1 MGIYDVA
8 VWVCWS
14 TEVLPYTEELEA
26 SSPLEA
32 AVAVMR
38 MYGLEQVE
46 YAAVKLPNNSFLWWE
61 EGLVLSAEEKVMP
74 VE

>member
-14 TEVLPYTEELEA
+14 TEVLPYSEELEA
-26 SSPLEA
+26 TSPLEA
-32 AVAVMR
+32 EVAVMR

-46 YAAVKLPNNSFLWWE
+46 YAVVKLPDSSFLRWE
-61 EGLVLSAEEKVMP
+61 EGMTLSAEEKTMP